1 MTRDFI
7 QFVDDLAAQIDKD
20 KPEADKPITKT
31 PERKLEPLELTID
44 DFTEIMNSIGE
55 GVEPETILDVAK
67 AFIRKEGAQP
77 NKQAMVRSNL
87 MLQMYIDAYSV
98 NHNPAHLWRI
108 YQLLR
113 SRSLPIPE
121 WFLGYL
127 DGVAHKLVPEDDLFD
142 NAKAPKDSD
151 CHVSTAVLGTHTT
164 HKAVLTLRGLIATEL
179 DGKTEAAIAAMLGT
193 SESTIQKQKRAVKK
207 TDSK

>member
-1 MTRDFI
+1 MFI
-7 QFVDDLAAQIDKD
+7 V
-20 KPEADKPITKT
+20 TK
-31 PERKLEPLELTID
+31 
-44 DFTEIMNSIGE
+44 
-55 GVEPETILDVAK
+55 
-67 AFIRKEGAQP
+67 IRKEGAQP
-77 NKQAMVRSNL
+77 NKQAMARSNL
-87 MLQMYIDAYSV
+87 MLQVYIDAYSV

-151 CHVSTAVLGTHTT
+151 CHVSTTVLGTHTT

-179 DGKTEAAIAAMLGT
+179 NDKETEAQIAAMFDA
-193 SESTIQKQKRAVKK
+193 SESTIQKLKRTVKK